1 MKNPLLSLGYF
12 QAFGKFTALFLRIL
26 SILGKMQ
33 KGDVD
38 PLEQLTVEH
47 TLDGIALNCWEETT
61 LTVMQFIA

>member
-1 MKNPLLSLGYF
+1 MLILGYF

-26 SILGKMQ
+26 SILGRMQ

-47 TLDGIALNCWEETT
+47 TLDGIALNCWEDTT